1 MLLKSLINYV
11 TLPEFRDKYQEI
23 EWAIDVMKRR
33 INSLEKQTA
42 SIFLVSDINMRLKEV
57 EATLASLSAA
67 LTPKKEVP
75 VKCLTCGK

>member
-1 MLLKSLINYV
+1 
-11 TLPEFRDKYQEI
+11 
-23 EWAIDVMKRR
+23 MKRR